1 MSEWD
6 QQISE
11 FQRNWMKQ
19 QQALLG
25 DWLGNLQ
32 NAGVEKPASMWQEAV
47 AMMEQQVNSLLDIQ
61 KKSLLSLAEN
71 SRHVQGA
78 PDAFSQWVAQLE
90 SGLES
95 WTEVQRRLWE
105 VWFDLLRSNAPAAA
119 QTPGETLVK
128 NWQDMMRRA
137 ISVQEQWFSNWMG
150 SQAAAENMPAEKPAK
165 TSAQKR
171 PARSST
177 KGNVQD

>member
-1 MSEWD
+1 MPEWD

-32 NAGVEKPASMWQEAV
+32 NTGAENPANMWQQAV
-47 AMMEQQVNSLLDIQ
+47 AMMEQQVNSVLDVQ

-71 SRHVQGA
+71 SRHVQGV

-95 WTEVQRRLWE
+95 WTEVQRQLWK

-128 NWQDMMRRA
+128 NWQDMARQA
-137 ISVQEQWFSNWMG
+137 ISVQEQWFANWMG
-150 SQAAAENMPAEKPAK
+150 SRAAAEKPAR
-165 TSAQKR
+165 TSTQKR
-171 PARSST
+171 PARST
-177 KGNVQD
+177 RKGNGQD